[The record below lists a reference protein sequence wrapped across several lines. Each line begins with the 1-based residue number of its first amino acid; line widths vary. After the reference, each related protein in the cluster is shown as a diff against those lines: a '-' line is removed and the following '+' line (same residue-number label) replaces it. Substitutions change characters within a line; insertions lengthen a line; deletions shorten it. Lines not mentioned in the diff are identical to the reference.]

1 MQAKYSKHFGLM
13 TKNSNSLHLTNFQKS
28 LFFYIDLGIISLSDV
43 ASFTEDALMN
53 KILKQVHPYNI
64 FFSESDNRWHTYIK
78 DDTKLSGRKP
88 IARKKKGDLE
98 KYLLE
103 FYHVQ
108 LNNDRCKMTYGE
120 LYTAWLSYKQEFVGT
135 KKGQLHP
142 STFRRYQRDYER
154 YIKGTTFDSMLIIHI
169 TPVDIETFLKA
180 MVEKHKLTK
189 RCLTNIT
196 GYIKGTFL
204 LARKK
209 ELLEKNPYELVDL
222 APVKGFCKVIEKT
235 DKDRILSP
243 TDMSKLITTLHVK
256 QAENDLYIQN
266 YAIELATLTGM
277 RVGELAALRWDCI
290 ECDSLRIDYSEHRID
305 YDDKSCEYYIG
316 EPKNNKHR
324 TFPMWDEIRTLL
336 DRIKNAQLKH
346 GITSEYVFANK
357 SGRVNSHTIS
367 CAMARRCKDAG
378 IEARSIH
385 AIRRTVSSHLRTV
398 LPVATVANMLGH
410 LEETNDRHYNYDVTT
425 TEFKTTCLKEM
436 YKTFKKSA

>member
-1 MQAKYSKHFGLM
+1 MEKTSNNQLFPILKQSI
-13 TKNSNSLHLTNFQKS
+13 NS
-28 LFFYIDLGIISLSDV
+28 GIITTSDLLSL
-43 ASFTEDALMN
+43 TEDNIMN

-64 FFSESDNRWHTYIK
+64 YFSENDNRWCTYIK
-78 DDTKLSGRKP
+78 DDSKLSGRKL

-108 LNNDRCKMTYGE
+108 LNNDQNRITYGE
-120 LYTAWLSYKQEFVGT
+120 LYVAWLSYKQAFVGT

-154 YIKGTTFDSMLIIHI
+154 YIKGSSFDNMLIQHI

-180 MVEKHKLTK
+180 MVEKYNLTR

-196 GYIKGTFL
+196 GYIKGSFL

-222 APVKGFCKVIEKT
+222 APIKGFCKVIEKT
-235 DKDRILSP
+235 DKDRILSLA
-243 TDMSKLITTLHVK
+243 DMNKLITTLHAK
-256 QAENDLYIQN
+256 QAENELYIQN

-290 ECDSLRIDYSEHRID
+290 DCDFLRIDYSEHRID
-305 YDDKSCEYYIG
+305 YEDKSCEYYIG

-324 TFPMWDEIRTLL
+324 TFPMCDEIRTLL
-336 DRIKNAQLKH
+336 DRIKNVQAAH
-346 GITSEYVFANK
+346 GIQSDFVFANK
-357 SGRVNSHTIS
+357 NGRVNSHTIS
-367 CAMARRCKDAG
+367 CAMTRRCKDAG
-378 IEARSIH
+378 IEVRSIH

-425 TEFKTTCLKEM
+425 VELKTTCLKEM
-436 YKTFKKSA
+436 YKTFKKPA